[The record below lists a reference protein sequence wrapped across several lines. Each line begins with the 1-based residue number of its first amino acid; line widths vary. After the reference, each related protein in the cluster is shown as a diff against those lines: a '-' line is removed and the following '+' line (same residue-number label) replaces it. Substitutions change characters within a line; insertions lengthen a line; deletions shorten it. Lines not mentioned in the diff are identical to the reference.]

1 MGSSVSLTGFG
12 GSNPAV
18 LNPSVLASFCLLV
31 LYPIVAGKSRKKS
44 LGPVLAFDSFGV
56 RIEIESNDIKFKGS

>member
-1 MGSSVSLTGFG
+1 MGSSVSPTGFG
-12 GSNPAV
+12 GS
-18 LNPSVLASFCLLV
+18 NPSVLASFCLLV